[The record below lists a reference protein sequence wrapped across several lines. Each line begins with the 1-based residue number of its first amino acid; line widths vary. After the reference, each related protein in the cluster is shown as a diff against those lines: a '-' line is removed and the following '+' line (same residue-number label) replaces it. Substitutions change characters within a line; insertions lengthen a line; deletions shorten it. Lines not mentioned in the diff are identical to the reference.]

1 MQWGPSGK
9 DHADLARA
17 PLVNPALHYHLTPA
31 SVPLSLSLSVCLS
44 LYVCASSYHDFNLQ
58 VKIKFTPN

>member
-31 SVPLSLSLSVCLS
+31 SVHLSLSLSLS